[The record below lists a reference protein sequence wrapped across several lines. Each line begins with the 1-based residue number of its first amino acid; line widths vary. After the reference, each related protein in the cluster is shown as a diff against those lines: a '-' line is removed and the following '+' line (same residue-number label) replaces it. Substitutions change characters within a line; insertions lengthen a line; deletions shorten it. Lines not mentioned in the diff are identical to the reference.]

1 MNRIA
6 AIMIAWT
13 TKEYIKNLSSLNA
26 KVTEKPYASSGAFP
40 ANVLPSDST
49 SSGIHPSSLF
59 SPKRSCLLF
68 QCFKSVIVIWKFIQ
82 VC

>member
-13 TKEYIKNLSSLNA
+13 TKEYIKNLLRINA
-26 KVTEKPYASSGAFP
+26 KIHRKALCKFRAFP

-59 SPKRSCLLF
+59 SPKLSCLLF